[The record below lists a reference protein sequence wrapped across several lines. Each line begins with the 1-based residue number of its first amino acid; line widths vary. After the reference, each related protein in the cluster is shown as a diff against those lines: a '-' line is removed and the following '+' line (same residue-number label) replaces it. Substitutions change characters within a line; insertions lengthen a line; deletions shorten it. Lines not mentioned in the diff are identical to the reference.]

1 MKQAVTER
9 IFDTLEDLEA
19 AQRGTTDCHR
29 DKNRLT
35 VIVWAK
41 RLCRSG
47 KLNRSM
53 PVLLPVSASLASA
66 TPFEICMQRTYN
78 LRRDD
83 DVDGYNEQTRA
94 ILHQLLVIL
103 RRTLL
108 VWYPASGESVSLLIV
123 AKELEKTGIRAGIR
137 QKHV

>member
-1 MKQAVTER
+1 
-9 IFDTLEDLEA
+9 
-19 AQRGTTDCHR
+19 
-29 DKNRLT
+29 
-35 VIVWAK
+35 
-41 RLCRSG
+41 
-47 KLNRSM
+47 M

-83 DVDGYNEQTRA
+83 DVDSYNEQTRA

-103 RRTLL
+103 RRTLP